1 MGLKALP
8 DSELVPND
16 SCSLWS
22 RTTTLEADPATTVV
36 GSGKQ
41 PTWTTARR
49 VFVVGVFCGLLAG
62 ELVRARRRGLR
73 ALAAVPLRNDLRTQL
88 AVIGRGVGRRDRRR
102 S

>member
-1 MGLKALP
+1 
-8 DSELVPND
+8 
-16 SCSLWS
+16 
-22 RTTTLEADPATTVV
+22 VV

-62 ELVRARRRGLR
+62 ELVRAWRRGLR

-102 S
+102 SWFDEAIDIVGSGIGECAREG